1 MGCWILDSTKAC
13 LCASALCV
21 IPGGGGA
28 FADSEDCV
36 KPIEQAEST
45 SQCMIECGT
54 PELNGVTQ
62 YGLEVRVSLDFS
74 NRRLYSNKR
83 EGPIGPTLGAY

>member
-54 PELNGVTQ
+54 PELNGVTVDVWARGGGFARFQ
-62 YGLEVRVSLDFS
+62 QQKIKFQ
-74 NRRLYSNKR
+74 
-83 EGPIGPTLGAY
+83 

>member
-1 MGCWILDSTKAC
+1 M
-13 LCASALCV
+13 CASALCV
-21 IPGGGGA
+21 IPGGGGE

-62 YGLEVRVSLDFS
+62 YGLQVRVSLDFS

>member
-1 MGCWILDSTKAC
+1 MGCWILDTTKTC

-21 IPGGGGA
+21 IPGAGGE

-62 YGLEVRVSLDFS
+62 CGLKVGVSLDFS

-83 EGPIGPTLGAY
+83 EGPIGPTLGAC